1 MSSYLSEET
10 ANRITFD
17 VSKYGSEEEMFR
29 EVMKVVQV
37 LIAQEYICIL
47 SYDDVGIYCL
57 DFNYDDEA
65 MGTSYPY
72 WLKPYDYEDYLN
84 WKSQQELPFGEEG
97 EENETD

>member
-1 MSSYLSEET
+1 MSGYLSTET

-29 EVMKVVQV
+29 DVMKVAQI
-37 LIAQEYICIL
+37 LIAQEYICVL

-72 WLKPYDYEDYLN
+72 WLKPYDYEDYLI
-84 WKSQQELPFGEEG
+84 WKSGQELPFGEEG
-97 EENETD
+97 EEDAE